1 MKITDDIIRDLHAL
15 VQAGEASA
23 ETRSLVAAYLAE
35 HPALAEQ
42 LRRSDSWSLPA
53 VASGAAPDVERD
65 ALRRTKALLSRR
77 AWSMG
82 LGFFFTGLPLSFIVD
97 EHGFRF
103 MFWPAHP
110 DVVLGSLLLGLVA
123 WGAFAWTTRALR
135 PAGF

>member
-1 MKITDDIIRDLHAL
+1 MKITDDVVRDLYPL

-42 LRRSDSWSLPA
+42 LRRSDGWSLPA
-53 VASGAAPDVERD
+53 VTSAPAPDVERD

-82 LGFFFTGLPLSFIVD
+82 LGFFFTGLPLAFVFD

-103 MFWPAHP
+103 LLWPAHP
-110 DVVLGSLLLGLVA
+110 ALALGCLLLGLAA
-123 WGAFAWTTRALR
+123 WGVFVRTTRALR